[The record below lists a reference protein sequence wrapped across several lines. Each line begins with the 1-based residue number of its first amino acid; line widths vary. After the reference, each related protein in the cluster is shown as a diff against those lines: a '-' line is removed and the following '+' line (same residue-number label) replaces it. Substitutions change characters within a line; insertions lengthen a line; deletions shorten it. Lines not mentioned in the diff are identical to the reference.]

1 MRPLDV
7 AGAPADT
14 HRTMRILRFLNE
26 GLLHVVYRVAW
37 AAFWGQA
44 TAFAAAVS
52 FALVGGRSDSP
63 WIGVIIRAGIL
74 LGAVF
79 AAGGILL
86 LIAFFKPRDAG
97 AAARPAEPA
106 EMPGKPAALLAL
118 SLLVLAGAA
127 WVGSRDLFSMWREIF
142 VLLDREGI
150 LRAFTKSDPM
160 GGIVL
165 IPIAAV
171 LYAPAVSGISALALI
186 GLPVLLAVA
195 AVTRSPRL
203 RAIFTTALICWS
215 VLVVAAIVT
224 ADTFARVLASFLP
237 QLRSDADPVAAQVA
251 AELTRG
257 AGVIKRAGWIQG
269 AVLLSHLIW
278 IPFVRMSAPAAP
290 TAADQLDAIEAEGE
304 PPTADVAV
312 IAPMPAPPPEP
323 RGHAQSPAPGHPIDL
338 QEAIRRYRERQSGVA
353 PATHADPEPSRETPA
368 PGDAPAA
375 RPVSLEEEIRRYRE
389 RHKAG

>member
-1 MRPLDV
+1 
-7 AGAPADT
+7 
-14 HRTMRILRFLNE
+14 MRILRFLNE
-26 GLLHVVYRVAW
+26 GLLHVIYRMAW
-37 AAFWGQA
+37 AGFWGQA
-44 TAFAAAVS
+44 TAFAAAIGFAVVS
-52 FALVGGRSDSP
+52 GQAASP
-63 WIGVIIRAGIL
+63 WVAVVIRSGLL

-86 LIAFFKPRDAG
+86 LIAYFKPRDP
-97 AAARPAEPA
+97 AAPPAEPA
-106 EMPGKPAALLAL
+106 EMPGKSAVLLGL

-142 VLLDREGI
+142 VLLDRGGI

-215 VLVVAAIVT
+215 VLVVAAVVT
-224 ADTFARVLASFLP
+224 ADTFGRLLANVLP
-237 QLRSDADPVAAQVA
+237 QLRSDPDPVAAQVA
-251 AELTRG
+251 AELTRC

-269 AVLLSHLIW
+269 AVLLCHLIW
-278 IPFVRMSAPAAP
+278 IPFVRMIAPAAP

-304 PPTADVAV
+304 PPTAEVAA
-312 IAPMPAPPPEP
+312 IEPMPAPTPEP
-323 RGHAQSPAPGHPIDL
+323 IRHVQSPATVQPIDL
-338 QEAIRRYRERQSGVA
+338 QEAIRRYRERHAGAA
-353 PATHADPEPSRETPA
+353 PAAPADTEPSRDTA
-368 PGDAPAA
+368 AASDAPAAA